1 MAMGKCMECGNTVS
15 DKARACPSC
24 GAALTYGGRHPG
36 RLVGAVAVVALL
48 GIVGLYAIQ
57 ANRISSLPPLPVE
70 VKFRPSLLG
79 ARAGYVLVVENISD
93 QSLPLIA
100 TVRHASVNDGKSYDL
115 YVPPRSHTDIGK
127 LSAGWTGE
135 PGDRVTLENAN
146 YRPWSGSIPQ

>member
-1 MAMGKCMECGNTVS
+1 MECGSAVS
-15 DKARACPSC
+15 DQARTCPSC
-24 GAALTYGGRHPG
+24 GAALTYGGRHPW
-36 RLVGAVAVVALL
+36 RLAGAVVAVALL
-48 GIVGLYAIQ
+48 GALSLAAIH

-79 ARAGYVLVVENISD
+79 TRGGYVLVVENVSD

-100 TVRHASVNDGKSYDL
+100 TVRHASVTDGRSYDL
-115 YVPPRSHTDIGK
+115 YVPARSHSDIGK

-146 YRPWSGSIPQ
+146 YRPWNGSIPQ